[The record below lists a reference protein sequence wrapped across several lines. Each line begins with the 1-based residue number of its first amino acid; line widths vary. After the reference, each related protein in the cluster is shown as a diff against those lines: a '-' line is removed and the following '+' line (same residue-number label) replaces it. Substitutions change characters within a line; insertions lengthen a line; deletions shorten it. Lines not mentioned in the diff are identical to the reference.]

1 MRFSTFAQRG
11 RTSLLAG
18 FGHLVR
24 GIFDLHQQL
33 LLSLSSDVLGQMT
46 EGLEKG
52 CRDVVKHV
60 GGKLG

>member
-24 GIFDLHQQL
+24 GIFDLHPQL
-33 LLSLSSDVLGQMT
+33 LLLLSSDVLGRKT

-52 CRDVVKHV
+52 C
-60 GGKLG
+60 